1 MAGRGKVEERGES
14 RASTGEGCQ
23 CPERERRR
31 EERREISFKNGSTL
45 VLLVEKLVVIKMFLP
60 LVIGRNYG
68 PPGTKQL
75 IYFIDDMNMP
85 EVDTYGTV
93 QPHTLIRQ
101 HLDYQHWLVSSNSIV
116 SVHYCI
122 VSQVHSVSFVIA
134 LHLRIYKSMYL
145 ITLYYL
151 NHM

>member
-1 MAGRGKVEERGES
+1 MASRGKVEERGES
-14 RASTGEGCQ
+14 RASTG
-23 CPERERRR
+23 R
-31 EERREISFKNGSTL
+31 EERREISFKNESTL
-45 VLLVEKLVVIKMFLP
+45 MLLVEKLVVIKMFLP

-101 HLDYQHWLVSSNSIV
+101 HLDYQHWLVSSNSILNMH
-116 SVHYCI
+116 SCI
-122 VSQVHSVSFVIA
+122 VSQVHVHSVSFVIV
-134 LHLRIYKSMYL
+134 LTYL
-145 ITLYYL
+145 
-151 NHM
+151 